1 MSIASA
7 LKEFEGARVL
17 VIGDIILDIYI
28 YGSVDRISPEAP
40 IPILNH
46 KNTRHALGG
55 AANVA
60 ANLRGLGADVHL
72 VSITGEDDEADF
84 LTTML
89 DLEEIQHDLIRLK
102 NRPTTSKSRVIS
114 GAHQLLRIDHE
125 TTLEID
131 AQESDLLSAKI
142 KEVIHH
148 FQPAILVLE
157 DYNKGMM
164 NSTIIDHLNQLA
176 ASIGIPVVVDPKK
189 NHFFDYKGCTL
200 FKPNFKECAQ
210 QMPFAITPD
219 LESLKEADR
228 YLRGILKNKYTMIT
242 LAEHGIYISDG
253 EKSLIA
259 PTEIRKVSDVSG
271 AGDTVTAI
279 ATFGV
284 IQSLSL
290 ESIASLANIAAGLVC
305 SKPGVYAIHKEE
317 LIQNNN

>member
-164 NSTIIDHLNQLA
+164 NSTIIAHLNQLA

>member
-7 LKEFEGARVL
+7 LKAFEGARVL

-46 KNTRHALGG
+46 KHTRHALGG

-60 ANLRGLGADVHL
+60 ANLKGLGAEVHL

-89 DLEEIQHDLIRLK
+89 DLEEINHDLIRLK

-114 GAHQLLRIDHE
+114 GSHQLLRIDHE

-131 AQESDLLSAKI
+131 AEESDLLSGKI
-142 KEVIHH
+142 TEVIQR

-164 NSTIIDHLNQLA
+164 NSTIIARLNQLT
-176 ASIGIPVVVDPKK
+176 ASSGIPVVVDPKK
-189 NHFFDYKGCTL
+189 NHFFAYTGCTL

-210 QMPFAITPD
+210 QMPFSIKPE
-219 LESLKEADR
+219 LESLQEADR
-228 YLRGILKNKYTMIT
+228 YLRALLKNKYTMIT
-242 LAEHGIYISDG
+242 LAEHGIFISDG
-253 EKSLIA
+253 QKSLIV

-284 IQSLSL
+284 IQALSL

-305 SKPGVYAIHKEE
+305 SKPGVYAIRKEE